1 VVVACRQVAK
11 TAAEMAMGRMPT
23 VEARHLSV
31 FEALCL
37 RTGVVAVH
45 GIAAAAAVV
54 AAVGV
59 GVTVP
64 IPVEIVGA
72 REMQRANGGFR
83 CWMI

>member
-1 VVVACRQVAK
+1 
-11 TAAEMAMGRMPT
+11 MGRMPM
-23 VEARHLSV
+23 VEARHLWV
-31 FEALCL
+31 FEVRCL

-45 GIAAAAAVV
+45 GIAAAV

-83 CWMI
+83 CWKI

>member
-45 GIAAAAAVV
+45 GIAAAAV

>member
-45 GIAAAAAVV
+45 GIAAV

>member
-45 GIAAAAAVV
+45 GIAAAAV

-72 REMQRANGGFR
+72 REMQRASGGFR
-83 CWMI
+83 CWKI

>member
-45 GIAAAAAVV
+45 GIAAAAV
-54 AAVGV
+54 ADVGV

>member
-1 VVVACRQVAK
+1 
-11 TAAEMAMGRMPT
+11 MAMGRMPM

-31 FEALCL
+31 FEVLCL

-45 GIAAAAAVV
+45 GIA

>member
-1 VVVACRQVAK
+1 MVVACRQVAK

-45 GIAAAAAVV
+45 GIASAV

-83 CWMI
+83 CWKI